1 MDAPNA
7 GSAGTGSIGVA
18 LPLLITVSQEDRM
31 LLSLLVFVLTSSTPA
46 VLQPATVAPAQ
57 VARNVRK
64 HLLSLPYYGVFD
76 LITFG
81 VDQNNIV
88 TLGGYVLTDTL
99 KKDAEREAREAKGV
113 VEVQNKI
120 EIAPLLPL
128 DDDIRHGVYH
138 AIYGDSALSRY
149 GTPGSQLSAMR
160 PDFRAWGRRRLMMA
174 PFYGYEPIGDY
185 AIHILVKNRVVTL
198 AGIVDNEGDKTLA
211 GLRARSVWT
220 VLNVDN
226 ELEVATKSPPTK

>member
-1 MDAPNA
+1 
-7 GSAGTGSIGVA
+7 VA

-31 LLSLLVFVLTSSTPA
+31 LLPLLVFVLTSSTPA

-76 LITFG
+76 LFTFG

-88 TLGGYVLTDTL
+88 TLGGYVLADTL

-138 AIYGDSALSRY
+138 TIYGDSALSRY

-160 PDFRAWGRRRLMMA
+160 PGFRAWGRRRLMMA

-226 ELEVATKSPPTK
+226 ELEVATKSPATK

>member
-1 MDAPNA
+1 
-7 GSAGTGSIGVA
+7 
-18 LPLLITVSQEDRM
+18 M
-31 LLSLLVFVLTSSTPA
+31 LLPLLVFVLTSSTPA

-88 TLGGYVLTDTL
+88 TLGGYVLADTL

-120 EIAPLLPL
+120 EIAPFLPL

-138 AIYGDSALSRY
+138 A
-149 GTPGSQLSAMR
+149 
-160 PDFRAWGRRRLMMA
+160 
-174 PFYGYEPIGDY
+174 
-185 AIHILVKNRVVTL
+185 
-198 AGIVDNEGDKTLA
+198 A
-211 GLRARSVWT
+211 GLGRIVLELDAELASEHTQVLRALGRCRAPHGRQQTCW
-220 VLNVDN
+220 
-226 ELEVATKSPPTK
+226 E